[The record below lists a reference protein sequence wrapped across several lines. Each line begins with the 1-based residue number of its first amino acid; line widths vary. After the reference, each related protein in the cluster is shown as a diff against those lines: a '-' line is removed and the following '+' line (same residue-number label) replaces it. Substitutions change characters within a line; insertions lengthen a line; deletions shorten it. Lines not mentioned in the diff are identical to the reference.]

1 MNQVPERFRA
11 LLAVSENDE
20 VRLELR
26 ELDAADLPQHEIVI
40 QVAYSSVNYK
50 DGLASIRQGRVVRTY
65 PIVPGIDLA
74 GTVVWSED
82 STIKIGT
89 QVLVTGYELGV
100 SQFGGYA
107 EYASVPANWVIP
119 LPRGLSAYDAMV
131 LGTAGFT
138 AALSVERLVHNGLQK
153 EQGPVLVTG
162 ASGGV
167 GSVAVAILAK
177 AGYNVVA
184 STGKLS
190 AHELLRTL
198 GASDVIGRDEVLVPA
213 GKSLDQQ
220 RWAGAV
226 DPVGGQTL
234 SSVVRSL
241 RYGASVSACG
251 LTGGPNLDATVFPFI
266 LRGVNLLGIDSVY
279 ASREVRTRVW
289 RKLATDWNVTKQ
301 LAGMTRV
308 IGLEE
313 VPTVL
318 KEILNNQVQGRVV
331 VQLQK

>member
-1 MNQVPERFRA
+1 MNQIPERFRA

-26 ELDAADLPQHEIVI
+26 ELAAADLPQHEVVI

-50 DGLASIRQGRVVRTY
+50 DGLASIKQGRVVRTY

-82 STIKIGT
+82 SAIKVGT

-107 EYASVPANWVIP
+107 EYASVPASWVIP
-119 LPRGLSAYDAMV
+119 LPRGLSAFDAMV

-138 AALSVERLVHNGLQK
+138 AALSVERLLLNGLQK
-153 EQGPVLVTG
+153 GQGPVLVTG

-177 AGYNVVA
+177 SGYSVVA
-184 STGKLS
+184 STGKQT

-198 GASDVIGRDEVLVPA
+198 GASDVIGRDEVLVPV

-234 SSVVRSL
+234 SSVLRSL

-251 LTGGPNLDATVFPFI
+251 LTGGPNLEATVFPFI

-279 ASREVRTRVW
+279 AARELRMGLW

-308 IGLEE
+308 VGLEE